1 MRPWPGLEI
10 GLLVTRLLWS
20 APADKRR
27 FLIAWIRKAKA
38 QPMQNKLPPLNAL
51 RAFEAGARHL
61 SFTKAAEELPV
72 TQAAVSH
79 QVTALE
85 EHPGS
90 PLFTRLTRTLGLTA
104 PGRARFPGGS
114 EAFPRI

>member
-61 SFTKAAEELPV
+61 SFTKAAEELHV

-79 QVTALE
+79 QVKALE
-85 EHPGS
+85 EHLGYT
-90 PLFTRLTRTLGLTA
+90 LFKRTHRKLGLPAKGQHGKTQ
-104 PGRARFPGGS
+104 
-114 EAFPRI
+114 